1 MDTECIE
8 HEHVLINYTLEYVLF
23 VVMKQLQIVMER
35 LKDMRTENERE
46 VNEKEKRIKNVKQVR
61 RLRSLRKQ
69 IREENRKKD
78 KYE

>member
-35 LKDMRTENERE
+35 LKVMHTVNEMEVNEVE
-46 VNEKEKRIKNVKQVR
+46 VNEKEKLVKDVKRIR
-61 RLRSLRKQ
+61 RIRSLKKQ
-69 IREENRKKD
+69 IEKQ
-78 KYE
+78 

>member
-1 MDTECIE
+1 
-8 HEHVLINYTLEYVLF
+8 
-23 VVMKQLQIVMER
+23 MKQLQIVMER

-69 IREENRKKD
+69 IKEENRKKINTNNNINIIL
-78 KYE
+78 